1 MEEELIF
8 YKIDISGVT
17 RNILILK
24 KQTENIRDNI
34 KRVFLITDDNIG
46 NIKRIKVTK
55 EAIKDWKF
63 KTLIVSMTELFI
75 YKNYL
80 NIWSVRKIIEPDMTL
95 LDMVSDTIGKVIYIQ
110 KDTKINIGVTR
121 EISIHYHCSKI
132 NSSFYW
138 RTNGGGNV
146 DVTSILNVVD
156 VDNID
161 KLIFV
166 LTNPDLQLIID
177 LFTQANYIKK
187 DIFVCTYVNNQL
199 YEITKDKNDFKI
211 IHF

>member
-24 KQTENIRDNI
+24 KQTENIRDII

-55 EAIKDWKF
+55 EAVKDWKF
-63 KTLIVSMTELFI
+63 KTLIISMTELFI

-95 LDMVSDTIGKVIYIQ
+95 LDMVSDKIGKVIYIQ
-110 KDTKINIGVTR
+110 KDTKINIGVAR

-132 NSSFYW
+132 NPSFYW

-187 DIFVCTYVNNQL
+187 DIFVCTSVNNQL
-199 YEITKDKNDFKI
+199 YEIAKDKNDFKI